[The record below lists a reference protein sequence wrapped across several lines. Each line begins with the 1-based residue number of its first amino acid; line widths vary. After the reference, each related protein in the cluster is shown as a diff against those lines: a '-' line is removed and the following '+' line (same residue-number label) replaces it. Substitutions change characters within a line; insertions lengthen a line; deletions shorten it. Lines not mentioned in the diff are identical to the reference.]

1 MPLRSDWQR
10 IFICEGTPHPQS
22 NAVVYAGQDVELW
35 AQQLAK
41 YLAEGRKV
49 SVMGE
54 NAQAVVDRYMQ
65 TL

>member
-1 MPLRSDWQR
+1 MPLSTEWQR
-10 IFICEGTPHPQS
+10 IFICEGKPHPQT
-22 NAVVYAGQDVELW
+22 NAVVYAGKDVDFW
-35 AQQLAK
+35 AEQLGK

-65 TL
+65 SL